1 MKIKIIA
8 LLFISTII
16 GCNKKESEI
25 LITQNST
32 PVQTEKKELET
43 TYTEE
48 NQSLVMVKPED
59 ELAILVRADGAP
71 GMLLNDK
78 GELVG
83 FYVDLE
89 KAIMKQMG
97 QKYKLIP
104 YTDVGPVIQKLK
116 TGEIHSAIAAPDV
129 PDFRAL
135 FNISSIYEVVN
146 YVIFLPKSSTEV
158 LPKNKEQAIRTL
170 YGKKVGVQTR
180 GHIYQLLRDH
190 KEIEIIE
197 YPTTTAALEA
207 LHNGEI
213 DAVPD
218 VKRVGVYNTKLNGW
232 DIRPVGEPIHSL
244 NVGTA
249 FSKALD
255 TAVLDRYNSALE
267 KLISSGYVKELHM
280 KYFGE

>member
-1 MKIKIIA
+1 MRKEIIILILIA
-8 LLFISTII
+8 IMAS
-16 GCNKKESEI
+16 CSKKESEI
-25 LITQNST
+25 LITQ
-32 PVQTEKKELET
+32 EKAPEQVE
-43 TYTEE
+43 EE
-48 NQSLVMVKPED
+48 NINTNIGEENEQLVLINPED

-71 GMLLNDK
+71 GMLLNDE

-89 KAIMKQMG
+89 KAVMKEMG

-116 TGEIHSAIAAPDV
+116 TGEIHSAVAAPDV

-135 FNISSIYEVVN
+135 FHISSIYEVVN
-146 YVIFLPKSSTEV
+146 YVIFLPKNSTEV

-170 YGKKVGVQTR
+170 NNKKVGVQTR
-180 GHIYQLLRDH
+180 GHIYQLLRDY
-190 KEIEIIE
+190 KDIEIIE

-218 VKRVGVYNTKLNGW
+218 VKRVGVYNTKLNNW
-232 DIRPVGEPIHSL
+232 NIRPVGEPIHSL

-255 TAVLDRYNSALE
+255 TSVVDRYNVALE
-267 KLISSGYVKELHM
+267 KLIASGYVKELHK

>member
-1 MKIKIIA
+1 MRKDIIV
-8 LLFISTII
+8 LLII
-16 GCNKKESEI
+16 VLLASCNKKESEI
-25 LITQNST
+25 LITQ
-32 PVQTEKKELET
+32 EKPAVE
-43 TYTEE
+43 TEE
-48 NQSLVMVKPED
+48 ISIESNIEEENEKLIVVEPYD

-71 GMLLNDK
+71 GMLLNDQ

-89 KAIMKQMG
+89 KEIMKEMG
-97 QKYKLIP
+97 QKFKLIP

-135 FNISSIYEVVN
+135 FHISSIYEVVN
-146 YVIFLPKSSTEV
+146 YVIFLPKDSTEV

-170 YGKKVGVQTR
+170 HGKKVGVQTR
-180 GHIYQLLRDH
+180 GHIYQLLRDY
-190 KEIEIIE
+190 KDIEIIE

-207 LHNGEI
+207 LHNREI

-218 VKRVGVYNTKLNGW
+218 VKRVGVYYTKINNW

-255 TAVLDRYNSALE
+255 TSIVDRYNKALE
-267 KLISSGYVKELHM
+267 KLINNGYVKDLHM